1 MQLSHAPVGQ
11 TTGTPAHAPWLR
23 GSTVSMPLSYTTSLL
38 THMHART
45 QPQMASCALGVLLHA
60 VPTL

>member
-1 MQLSHAPVGQ
+1 
-11 TTGTPAHAPWLR
+11 
-23 GSTVSMPLSYTTSLL
+23 MPLSYTTSLL